1 MPWAVVITDNDLRLV
16 LIVAVIVLAVV
27 LAIYYARRI

>member
-16 LIVAVIVLAVV
+16 LIVAVLVLGLVVAV
-27 LAIYYARRI
+27 YYLRRL